1 MRKAL
6 VLAVVLAGG
15 AMVPVVGQDKPA
27 AALQAAPTTSGRP
40 VPLKVQLTISR
51 FLGEK
56 KLSSIPYVLGVLS
69 NSQKTSLRM
78 GIQVPVTQTVFGA
91 KSEGGQATVPQ
102 SSYTYRDLGT
112 NIDCQAQPAGDG
124 YYSLTITAEDSSIHL
139 DPSAESPEAKSIRR
153 DVPAFRSF
161 RASFATILR
170 DGQTMQYVSATDP
183 FSGESMRIDVM
194 LTLAK

>member
-1 MRKAL
+1 MKKVL
-6 VLAVVLAGG
+6 VLGFVLASG
-15 AMVPVVGQDKPA
+15 ALMLAAAQEKPA
-27 AALQAAPTTSGRP
+27 APQPSASALTRP

-51 FLGEK
+51 YMGEK

-69 NSQKTSLRM
+69 NSQKTSIRM
-78 GIQVPVTQTVFGA
+78 GIQVPVTQTVFAA
-91 KSEGGQATVPQ
+91 KSAGGVADVPQ

-124 YYSLTITAEDSSIHL
+124 FYSLTITTEDSSIHL
-139 DPSAESPEAKSIRR
+139 DPSADSAETKSIRR
-153 DVPAFRSF
+153 DIPAFRSF

-170 DGQTMQYVSATDP
+170 DGQSMQYVSATDP
-183 FSGESMRIDVM
+183 LSGESMRIDVM